1 MTIDEWILLIVAVVE
16 VVNICLLLGLIS
28 VYWRNYRKVK
38 NEFSVGLLFFSSTFL
53 LKSILFVVLLG
64 VFLLG
69 GFGAFQHITDD
80 EGGRGPF
87 SLFLLDALE
96 CVALAFLFK
105 ITWE

>member
-1 MTIDEWILLIVAVVE
+1 MTTDEWKLLTIALVE
-16 VVNICLLLGLIS
+16 IVNICLLLGLIS

-38 NEFSVGLLFFSSTFL
+38 NEFSIGLLFFSSTFL
-53 LKSILFVVLLG
+53 LKSVLFVVLLG
-64 VFLLG
+64 VFMLG
-69 GFGAFQHITDD
+69 GSGEVQQITGN

-96 CVALAFLFK
+96 CVALAFLLK

>member
-1 MTIDEWILLIVAVVE
+1 MTTDEWMILTVAVVE
-16 VVNICLLLGLIS
+16 FVNICLLLGLIS

-38 NEFSVGLLFFSSTFL
+38 NEFSIGLLFFSSTFL
-53 LKSILFVVLLG
+53 LKSILFLVLLG
-64 VFLLG
+64 VFLIG
-69 GFGAFQHITDD
+69 GFGEALHITEG

-87 SLFLLDALE
+87 ALFLLDALE